1 MSKNMN
7 IYHYN
12 DYREYLR
19 DFFAFKKQTDST
31 FTHRSFA
38 QKAGFSSHSFC
49 RYLITGKR
57 NLSPDGA
64 AKLCTAFEFS
74 KKESE
79 FFMLLVEFNQ
89 SFSVEKRDELFRLL
103 NLLRRNSTF
112 YKINKQQYDYFDK
125 WYYPAV
131 REIVVYSD
139 WRGDFA
145 KLGSMLNPPIS
156 AAEASRAVK
165 SLTEMGLI
173 YCNADGNWLQNSDA
187 VVAENLPSHLVKKA
201 RAEYFKL
208 AIEASENI
216 GPENRTLS
224 CATVALSSDAY
235 AKVVRMLDTLH
246 EQVVAL
252 ASQGGT
258 PDKVYQMNLQLF
270 PLSAPLKESAGD
282 QHV

>member
-1 MSKNMN
+1 MSNNLN

-19 DFFAFKKQTDST
+19 DYFIMKKEFDIT

-38 QKAGFSSHSFC
+38 QMAGFGSHSFC

-64 AKLCTAFEFS
+64 AKLCTAFGFS

-89 SFSVEKRDELFRLL
+89 SFSVEKRDELFRQL

-112 YKINKQQYDYFDK
+112 YKLNKQQYEYFDK

-131 REIVVYSD
+131 REIVVHGD
-139 WRGDFA
+139 WQGDFA
-145 KLGSMLNPPIS
+145 TLGSMLNPPIT
-156 AAEASRAVK
+156 AAEANRAIKV
-165 SLTEMGLI
+165 LAEMGLI
-173 YCNADGNWLQNSDA
+173 NHNDDGSWSQSSDA

-201 RAEYFKL
+201 RAEFFRL
-208 AIEASENI
+208 AIDASENTS
-216 GPENRTLS
+216 PENRTLS
-224 CATVALSSDAY
+224 CATVALSTDAY

-258 PDKVYQMNLQLF
+258 PEKVYQMNLQLF
-270 PLSAPLKESAGD
+270 PLSTRLKEQPGD
-282 QHV
+282 HHE